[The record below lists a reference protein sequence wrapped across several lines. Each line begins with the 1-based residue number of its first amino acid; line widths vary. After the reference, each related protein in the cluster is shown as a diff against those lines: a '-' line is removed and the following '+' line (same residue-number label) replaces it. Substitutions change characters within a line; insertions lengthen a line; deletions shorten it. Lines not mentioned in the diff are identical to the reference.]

1 MSRRSVGYS
10 GPVALP
16 DTLAAS
22 EKESLMP
29 VEPRRGCCARVSGGR
44 RQDRAASA
52 GWIDRLVVD
61 RSGRE
66 VGTVVALYRGPHNA
80 EPMWLGVDVGGFDA
94 MRIVVAP
101 VQRAHIDGERVV
113 VAHDYEEIVSTP
125 RVVVALLAE
134 AIDNAG

>member
-1 MSRRSVGYS
+1 
-10 GPVALP
+10 
-16 DTLAAS
+16 
-22 EKESLMP
+22 MP
-29 VEPRRGCCARVSGGR
+29 VEPRRGRCARVSRGR
-44 RQDRAASA
+44 RQDLAPANA
-52 GWIDRLVVD
+52 GWIDRVVVD

-66 VGTVVALYRGPHNA
+66 VGTVVALYRSPHNA

-101 VQRAHIDGERVV
+101 IQRSHIDGERVV
-113 VAHDYEEIVSTP
+113 VAHDYEDIVSTP